1 MKHLCLV
8 IFGLLTTCLLWSQ
21 QRTEFLSEMNNAIE
35 NKKEVMKL
43 LEKTGIVEHR
53 EMGGIYRFKL
63 EDIASIKEKVVEQNF
78 IINVYCKDDNCF
90 TIYRNDSVGTQVNN
104 NAYFF
109 SSAERAFLFAKNL
122 ALLSNSYKTNGEKV
136 ILEVVNEQ
144 ASGNKTETSAVKPKD
159 GLDDYL
165 DSQTDKEETNPSKK
179 QHPNLTKKEDDD
191 EDADVDR
198 SSSKAQE
205 AKERMEDIK
214 ANREEKKQQRKDEFE
229 EKREQLKAEQE
240 EQREKQREEL
250 AAKKEQSGNAKNTRR
265 TTQKEEDDKEA
276 VSGLASEDENENN
289 AKDKRN
295 DALCKP
301 LDMIL
306 KSAISSDFKS
316 IEGAE
321 TNTLKHI
328 NESKVRWKGARK
340 SYVTNYK
347 GKRAFIAEIK
357 SSKDFELLQIEYDEL
372 QTELEK
378 CLGDDWDFTDKSN
391 DEEYA
396 DFNGE
401 IRDTEYHNGA
411 TNGPKLRIILISDN
425 DKYTLFV
432 RIQ

>member
-1 MKHLCLV
+1 MKNLCLV
-8 IFGLLTTCLLWSQ
+8 IFGLLTPCLLWSQ
-21 QRTEFLSEMNNAIE
+21 QRSEFLSEMNNAIE

-78 IINVYCKDDNCF
+78 IINVYCNDGNCF

-109 SSAERAFLFAKNL
+109 SSAEHAFIFAKNL

-144 ASGNKTETSAVKPKD
+144 SGGNKTETSTTKTKD

-165 DSQTDKEETNPSKK
+165 DSQTDKEDANPSKK
-179 QHPNLTKKEDDD
+179 QNPNVAKKEDDD
-191 EDADVDR
+191 EDADIDR
-198 SSSKAQE
+198 SSSKALE
-205 AKERMEDIK
+205 AKEHMEDIK
-214 ANREEKKQQRKDEFE
+214 ANREEKKQQRKDEFD

-240 EQREKQREEL
+240 VQREKQREEL
-250 AAKKEQSGNAKNTRR
+250 AAKKEQRAPAKTTRR
-265 TTQKEEDDKEA
+265 STQKEEDTEA
-276 VSGLASEDENENN
+276 VGGLASEDEKETN
-289 AKDKRN
+289 ANDKKN

-378 CLGDDWDFTDKSN
+378 CLGDEWDFTDKSN

-396 DFNGE
+396 DFIGE